1 MSEKEDVDNM
11 PIWQNHEQ
19 RISRLE
25 ITMTGLSDKME
36 SVERTVRKGNDEQKE
51 LLNTINNRMVDEFFK
66 KKTINLN
73 NGWKLLFSLIGGGGF
88 LYLLI
93 EKMFL

>member
-1 MSEKEDVDNM
+1 MPEKEDVDNM
-11 PIWQNHEQ
+11 RIWQNHEQ
-19 RISRLE
+19 RITSLE
-25 ITMTGLSDKME
+25 ITMTGWSDKME
-36 SVERTVRKGNDEQKE
+36 SVERTARKGKDEQKE
-51 LLNTINNRMVDEFFK
+51 LLNTINNRMGDEFFK

-73 NGWKLLFSLIGGGGF
+73 NGWKLLFSLIGGGSF